1 MTGSVDLGRLLGW
14 HLLLPARTGRRVH
27 LEGFPE
33 GAAEHWTRVRGE
45 NVCARPSDADF
56 RLYWEP
62 EAYRAQPGPEG
73 IAVLGGHGVIRGSG
87 SGGRLYALLSPK
99 DPRLVLPLQNK
110 QQTVRGLALHRP
122 GRWVSRAAVAGLSLA
137 ARLKVTAP
145 LRRRILWISGAEAP
159 TFGADAVLYLGST
172 SADRKTTILPAE
184 GNTLLKHGDNHHARA
199 ALRNEA
205 LSLRIM
211 SSTSLSV
218 YVPQLVDMVEGET
231 TTILEQEYR
240 PRLGRFG
247 SSAPLTEIRRFL
259 ERLAAIDRQERSL
272 ASFAEVELGLS
283 VDSTATMEPTV
294 IGHRCHGDFAPWN
307 VSWTS
312 QGLFV
317 FDWEE
322 STAWAPAFSDAF
334 YFIVAQALH
343 VQRALRPQAV
353 ARDAQAFA
361 SQIAQKIDINPKE
374 IPLYW
379 KLWLST
385 QQKRRPAPFLA
396 QMLSLTGRV
405 S

>member
-1 MTGSVDLGRLLGW
+1 MTDSAQLDRLLGW
-14 HLLLPARTGRRVH
+14 HLLLPPRIGRRVH
-27 LEGFPE
+27 LHGFPR
-33 GAAEHWTRVRGE
+33 GAEEHWTHVRGE
-45 NVCARPSDADF
+45 EVSDRPEDADF

-62 EAYRAQPGPEG
+62 ENAKVLPGPEG
-73 IAVLGGHGVIRGSG
+73 CAVVGDHVVLPAEGNS
-87 SGGRLYALLSPK
+87 GRLYALLSPK
-99 DPRLVLPLQNK
+99 EPRLVLPLQNRR
-110 QQTVRGLALHRP
+110 QLFRGLALHRP
-122 GRWVSRAAVAGLSLA
+122 GRRAARAAVAVLSVA
-137 ARLKVTAP
+137 ARLGVTAP
-145 LRRRILWISGAEAP
+145 LRRRFLWISGGELP
-159 TFGADAVLYLGST
+159 SFGTDAVLYLGT
-172 SADRKTTILPAE
+172 AAADRKTTILPAA
-184 GNTLLKHGDNHHARA
+184 GGKILKHASGSLARS
-199 ALRNEA
+199 ALRTEA
-205 LSLRIM
+205 ESLRDM
-211 SSTSLSV
+211 SSTALSQC
-218 YVPQLVDMVEGET
+218 VPQLLGLTEERAS
-231 TTILEQEYR
+231 TILEQEYR
-240 PRLGRFG
+240 PRLGCFG
-247 SSAPLTEIRRFL
+247 GSAPLTEIRRFL

-385 QQKRRPAPFLA
+385 QQKRRPAPLLA
-396 QMLSLTGRV
+396 QMLEMVGGMR
-405 S
+405 